1 MGLGI
6 SARVGDSIK
15 SKNDYN
21 FEMANHKIKLF
32 AIVTSYMTISY
43 LRPW

>member
-21 FEMANHKIKLF
+21 FEMANHKPDL
-32 AIVTSYMTISY
+32 T
-43 LRPW
+43 